1 MNKREP
7 SRPAAHVK
15 SSQVNKPLSI
25 TDAFFQPLTTLFPP
39 FPCLTCGF
47 RLGPFHISCL
57 GFPSPFP
64 SPPSSPTPLNQD
76 KSTPWNLARLATME
90 DRRPNLTLPLPIREP
105 YEFQRPQTSLRS
117 PSIRS
122 PRFREDFDAPFSEA
136 IMNASRTTLATD
148 TISYPSTG
156 TNSRTS
162 IGDSERPSPLR
173 LTHRNASWES
183 ETKRRAR
190 VNDRILEWAKRSWG
204 AVRSRSNSNSNKGDY
219 FDSQP
224 AASQSSVATS
234 PSADDIASTEPDSS
248 QAANTVTNTQRLT
261 SESK

>member
-1 MNKREP
+1 
-7 SRPAAHVK
+7 
-15 SSQVNKPLSI
+15 
-25 TDAFFQPLTTLFPP
+25 
-39 FPCLTCGF
+39 
-47 RLGPFHISCL
+47 
-57 GFPSPFP
+57 
-64 SPPSSPTPLNQD
+64 
-76 KSTPWNLARLATME
+76 ME
-90 DRRPNLTLPLPIREP
+90 DRRPVLTLPLPIREP
-105 YEFQRPQTSLRS
+105 YDFQRPQTSLQS

-148 TISYPSTG
+148 TISYPSTQ

-204 AVRSRSNSNSNKGDY
+204 AVRSRSNSNSNSNKGDY

-224 AASQSSVATS
+224 ATSQTSVATS
-234 PSADDIASTEPDSS
+234 PSTDDFASTEPDGSP
-248 QAANTVTNTQRLT
+248 AVYTVTTKKLT

>member
-1 MNKREP
+1 
-7 SRPAAHVK
+7 
-15 SSQVNKPLSI
+15 
-25 TDAFFQPLTTLFPP
+25 
-39 FPCLTCGF
+39 
-47 RLGPFHISCL
+47 
-57 GFPSPFP
+57 
-64 SPPSSPTPLNQD
+64 
-76 KSTPWNLARLATME
+76 ME
-90 DRRPNLTLPLPIREP
+90 DRRPILTLPLPIREP
-105 YEFQRPQTSLRS
+105 YDFQRPQTSLRS

-224 AASQSSVATS
+224 AASQTSVATS
-234 PSADDIASTEPDSS
+234 PSADDIASTEPDGSR
-248 QAANTVTNTQRLT
+248 AAYTVTTKQLT

>member
-1 MNKREP
+1 
-7 SRPAAHVK
+7 
-15 SSQVNKPLSI
+15 
-25 TDAFFQPLTTLFPP
+25 
-39 FPCLTCGF
+39 
-47 RLGPFHISCL
+47 
-57 GFPSPFP
+57 
-64 SPPSSPTPLNQD
+64 
-76 KSTPWNLARLATME
+76 ME
-90 DRRPNLTLPLPIREP
+90 DRRPNLTLPLPLREP
-105 YEFQRPQTSLRS
+105 CEFQRPQTSLRS

-148 TISYPSTG
+148 TFSYPSTG

-173 LTHRNASWES
+173 LSHRNSSWES

-204 AVRSRSNSNSNKGDY
+204 AVRSRSNSNNKDDY

-224 AASQSSVATS
+224 APSQSSVDAP
-234 PSADDIASTEPDSS
+234 PSADDIVSTEPDGS
-248 QAANTVTNTQRLT
+248 QAAHTVTTQKLT
-261 SESK
+261 PESK

>member
-1 MNKREP
+1 MALD
-7 SRPAAHVK
+7 SA
-15 SSQVNKPLSI
+15 LSI
-25 TDAFFQPLTTLFPP
+25 YRVSGCRRLSPLHPHLQR
-39 FPCLTCGF
+39 G
-47 RLGPFHISCL
+47 
-57 GFPSPFP
+57 
-64 SPPSSPTPLNQD
+64 Q
-76 KSTPWNLARLATME
+76 STPRNLARLATME
-90 DRRPNLTLPLPIREP
+90 DRRPILTLPLPIREP
-105 YEFQRPQTSLRS
+105 YDFQRPQTSLRS

-148 TISYPSTG
+148 TISYPSTQ

-224 AASQSSVATS
+224 AASQTSVATS
-234 PSADDIASTEPDSS
+234 PSADDIASTEPDGSR
-248 QAANTVTNTQRLT
+248 AAYTVTTQKLI